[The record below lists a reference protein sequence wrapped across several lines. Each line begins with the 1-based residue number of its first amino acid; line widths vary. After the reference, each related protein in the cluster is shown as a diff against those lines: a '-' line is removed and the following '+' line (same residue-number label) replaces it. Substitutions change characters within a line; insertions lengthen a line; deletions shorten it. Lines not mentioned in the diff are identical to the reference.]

1 MCYIRNDLA
10 HRRRADLERLVTAP
24 LESIIVE
31 VIVRHEKW
39 LFIGMY
45 NPSYRYKNEC
55 CTNIEIVFDACR
67 NKKMASVVFVGDLNI
82 NIMKPCVSACLSDT
96 LNICGLTNM
105 IKKPTCFKSPVGT
118 LLDVIL
124 TASPK
129 RVASVLN
136 ADTAISDFHNLIAFS
151 TKLHVPCTTRD
162 PIWYRSYKKFDE
174 EYFKRDIAT
183 APYHVGEI
191 FHDLDDKFWYRKS
204 LIDDIINEHAP
215 LKRKKP
221 VARPVPFINASL
233 RKACHKKSMARN
245 KYFRQGRTQILWEK
259 YRKSRN
265 HASKVKKTSMKNY
278 FEWRKEKVTHSST
291 NFWDTVKPF
300 LTDKIKNSNNF
311 ISLRLGDKII
321 NDPVTV
327 CDEFNEFS
335 ANVALN
341 IGRND
346 SINLDEALLSIANS
360 YVP

>member
-1 MCYIRNDLA
+1 MHWEH
-10 HRRRADLERLVTAP
+10 HR
-24 LESIIVE
+24 I
-31 VIVRHEKW
+31 
-39 LFIGMY
+39 
-45 NPSYRYKNEC
+45 
-55 CTNIEIVFDACR
+55 ACR
-67 NKKMASVVFVGDLNI
+67 HQNI
-82 NIMKPCVSACLSDT
+82 SAGLILELRPANDT
-96 LNICGLTNM
+96 MDICGLTNM
-105 IKKPTCFKSPVGT
+105 IKKPTCFKSPAGT

-136 ADTAISDFHNLIAFS
+136 VDTAISDFHNLIAFS
-151 TKLHVPCTTRD
+151 TKLHVPRTART

-174 EYFKRDIAT
+174 ECFKYDIAN

-191 FHDLDDKFWYRKS
+191 FDDLDDKYWYSKY

-221 VARPVPFINASL
+221 VARPVPFINATL

-245 KYFRQGRTQILWEK
+245 KYFRLGRTQTLWET

-265 HASKVKKTSMKNY
+265 NANKVKKTSMKNY
-278 FEWRKEKVTHSST
+278 FESRCSQDKLAHGSRK
-291 NFWDTVKPF
+291 FWDTVKPF
-300 LTDKIKNSNNF
+300 LTDKIKINNDF
-311 ISLRLGDKII
+311 ISLRSGDKII

-327 CDEFNEFS
+327 CNEFNNFF

-346 SINLDEALLSIANS
+346 NISLDEDILSIADTYSGHPSIEAIKHHMSHLDNFDLKK
-360 YVP
+360 